1 MSRIPCTECRK
12 RKETEAELKE
22 LKSEHLKAERKLAHR
37 SNKIAELKDLV
48 KRLRASTSAHRKME
62 RRLKE
67 RYADLLQDRDELR
80 RALNS
85 IKRNVTRAIEES
97 HLG

>member
-1 MSRIPCTECRK
+1 
-12 RKETEAELKE
+12 
-22 LKSEHLKAERKLAHR
+22 
-37 SNKIAELKDLV
+37 NKIAELQEAGK
-48 KRLRASTSAHRKME
+48 KHRATISAMRKME

-80 RALNS
+80 RALSS